1 MISRRLISKAAAAA
15 LGGLSFKCTQAK
27 NQGYQQISAVQLPNT
42 VRCST
47 LLGQGII
54 AVGDVLGD
62 ITLHGTSPQT
72 VLHQDEP
79 VLVLA
84 TLDDGNFASSN
95 RSRVNVWSGD
105 KKMLTFGSYAEGAI
119 DKMVGLPSGLLAIS
133 TRGSN
138 YVDVWDAQTGQL
150 LWSLDSGGNEEKFIV
165 ALPHN
170 RLASTTQSKPFLADT
185 ISIWDLETG
194 TCESAFPVGYTSS
207 LAASPDGKLVTTLA
221 SRICVWKRG
230 KRIGE
235 VWMSYLPKNPST
247 SITPDGKFITTMDHY
262 KFMAVDLSTLQVEA
276 TKTPFYQGTVQCLQ
290 DGRVVIFSDTTMR
303 FYESH

>member
-1 MISRRLISKAAAAA
+1 MFSRRLVSKAAVAA
-15 LGGLSFKCTQAK
+15 LGGLSFQRTLAR
-27 NQGYQQISAVQLPNT
+27 NQGYQQISAVQLPDT
-42 VRCST
+42 IRCST
-47 LLGQGII
+47 LLGKDIV

-84 TLDDGNFASSN
+84 TLDDGNFASSD
-95 RSRVNVWSGD
+95 RTRVNVWSD
-105 KKMLTFGSYAEGAI
+105 NKKTVTFGSYAEGAI
-119 DKMVGLPSGLLAIS
+119 DKMVGLPTGLLAIS
-133 TRGSN
+133 TRGSS

-150 LWSLDSGGNEEKFIV
+150 RWALDSGGNEEKFIV

-170 RLASTTQSKPFLADT
+170 RLASTTQSKLFLADT

-194 TCESAFPVGYTSS
+194 ACESAFPVGFTSS

-221 SRICVWKRG
+221 SRICVWEHG

-235 VWMSYLPKNPST
+235 AWMSYLPKNPST
-247 SITPDGKFITTMDHY
+247 GVTPDRKFITTMDHY
-262 KFMAVDLSTLQVEA
+262 RFMAVDLSTLQVEA

-303 FYESH
+303 FYES